1 MATRAAGTMPE
12 PPKISCTGWGRPA
25 DHGTV
30 CPQAIAETKC
40 YRDDCDR
47 AGIHGLLR
55 DQLDSADDDGGE
67 HHDGRTAK
75 NTLGHDGDQGRQL
88 REEATENQED
98 CSEAQSRAVDDL
110 CHGDKANVL
119 AEGSVRENAE
129 QSSQGRTEA
138 VAGHAAGELFIRSFS
153 AHTALHNA
161 GDIADGLDCCHNEHD
176 QDRQDCPG
184 IEDQFYRHEFW
195 NGEPGSVGYLGPVQH
210 PGFGKFH
217 ALGGDVRWW
226 EGRFP

>member
-1 MATRAAGTMPE
+1 MGSFVISWIPLMMMEENIMTAAPPRTLWGMMEIRAASFGKRPQKIRKIA
-12 PPKISCTGWGRPA
+12 PKP
-25 DHGTV
+25 
-30 CPQAIAETKC
+30 
-40 YRDDCDR
+40 R
-47 AGIHGLLR
+47 A
-55 DQLDSADDDGGE
+55 
-67 HHDGRTAK
+67 
-75 NTLGHDGDQGRQL
+75 
-88 REEATENQED
+88 
-98 CSEAQSRAVDDL
+98 RAVDDL

-195 NGEPGSVGYLGPVQH
+195 NGEPGSVGYLDQ
-210 PGFGKFH
+210 FSTQ
-217 ALGGDVRWW
+217 ALVNSTPSAVMSVV
-226 EGRFP
+226 GRKIPMTSETI